1 MYEKLLERF
10 EEMTKDVGKIKE
22 KYSIIKSDIDKLE
35 DRLNRLDRCQH
46 GTEQRVNSID
56 ERLGKIEDT
65 LKWMNRLVLAAVVLA
80 VLNLVVVSNGGG

>member
-1 MYEKLLERF
+1 MYEKLLKRF
-10 EEMTKDVGKIKE
+10 EELTKDVGKIKE
-22 KYSIIKSDIDKLE
+22 KYSTIKSDIDKLE

-80 VLNLVVVSNGGG
+80 VLNLLVVSNGG